1 MDGEHNQYATLSRR
15 QVALFER
22 NPVCGLCYRICMDMC
37 EEYGGINFELLDSI
51 VLADNLCEQILQDPW
66 NLNGVEYYSGWVRNR
81 LGNSQPAIVCTFATT
96 CVTLSCIEG
105 LPEPVY
111 QLAHDLRG
119 LIIGEGNE
127 LYYNLSSAAYR
138 QDIILTADSYGVPP
152 PKPDALI
159 QIEQLEQANA
169 QLTYEVSTLKTQLKM
184 KDQQS
189 TGGTTI
195 NCKTY
200 IAELNNDIHDN
211 HNCQIYAVPAD
222 ERLTNERMN
231 ELTSE
236 RVSELGNERVKK
248 LFCNAY
254 GDEDIQRTEEE
265 KQRVKRYIADHNLGN
280 RQLDSARDNPLNR
293 MAVCFCAKWQSL
305 RHIGQPVSATAL
317 LRFLSDDCGIELA
330 TEPKPIANVLA
341 KMLKAD
347 KDKDTFYDVCEYF

>member
-138 QDIILTADSYGVPP
+138 QDIILTADSYGAPP

-211 HNCQIYAVPAD
+211 HNCQIYAVPTD
-222 ERLTNERMN
+222 ERLTNEQMN

-236 RVSELGNERVKK
+236 GMKGNRFKR
-248 LFCNAY
+248 LFLNTY
-254 GDEDIQRTEEE
+254 GDEDPQRTEEE
-265 KQRVKRYIADHNLGN
+265 RNRFLNYLSDHHLSS
-280 RQLDSARDNPLNR
+280 RPLDSSRDHPTNK
-293 MAVCFCAKWQSL
+293 AIICFCRKWRRLSY
-305 RHIGQPVSATAL
+305 IKDPISPAAVV
-317 LRFLSDDCGIELA
+317 RFLTDTCGLTCDVDPA
-330 TEPKPIANVLA
+330 TIATVLG

-347 KDKDTFYDVCEYF
+347 YDKEVYFDMDNYFN